1 MGIRDLYESN
11 DSTIFLVMD
20 PLAIL
25 VDARIVAPSI
35 R

>member
-1 MGIRDLYESN
+1 MDIRDLYESN
-11 DSTIFLVMD
+11 DSTIFLMMNT
-20 PLAIL
+20 LAIL